1 MNKFNPFQIEYYWN
15 NVGCNPMRRS
25 DCPQGLISNRNV
37 WGQVSEVML
46 IDLILNSEYFFRV
59 FVFNSAGTG
68 PKGEWR
74 RGETATYGTQL
85 SLDMV
90 L

>member
-1 MNKFNPFQIEYYWN
+1 MQSN
-15 NVGCNPMRRS
+15 N
-25 DCPQGLISNRNV
+25 CPGDLISNRNV

-46 IDLILNSEYFFRV
+46 IDLELNSEYFFRV

-74 RGETATYGTQL
+74 RGETATYGIVCERQ
-85 SLDMV
+85 D
-90 L
+90 